1 MSANLWYKNAVIYCL
16 DVESFMD
23 LDGDGVGDFAGLADR
38 LDHLERL
45 GVNCIWLN
53 PFYPSPNRDNG
64 YDITDYYG
72 VDPRYGTLGD
82 FVEFMHAAAD
92 RGMRVI
98 IDLVVNHTSVDHP
111 WFQSARQSEDSPFRD
126 WYVWSKE
133 KPANITEGVVFPG
146 VQEAIWTHDRKAGA
160 WYLHRFYKHQP
171 DLNVANP
178 QVRVEILKIMGF
190 WLALGVSG
198 FRIDA
203 VPFLIEDMGLPNGG
217 TQDPFSLLSEMKEFL
232 SWRRAGAVLLAE
244 ANIEYELA
252 EDYFDGGDRM
262 NMIFDFPLN
271 QTLFL
276 SLARRTAAP
285 LRQTLMHRP
294 GSAGMGQWAS
304 FLRNH
309 DELDLARLTKAE
321 RGEIFTAFAPDPDM
335 QLYNRGIRR
344 RLAPMLGN
352 DQDLIRMA
360 QSLMFALPGTPVMW
374 YGEEI
379 GMGEDLSLSEREAV
393 RTPMQ
398 WNDQRNGGFSAAERD
413 AVFRQVPA
421 DGPNGHRHINV
432 AEQISNPDSLLHA
445 VASMIAARRSAPE
458 IGWGEFEVVD
468 LGTDDVLALSY
479 RWRGGH
485 VVTLHNFTD
494 KPVSFP
500 IEIDGIERFVPL
512 LSDAH
517 NREPFGGGTKIT
529 LPRFGYCWLRCGAE
543 RR

>member
-1 MSANLWYKNAVIYCL
+1 MTANLWYKNAVIYCL
-16 DVESFMD
+16 DVETFMD
-23 LDGDGVGDFAGLADR
+23 GDGDGVGDFAGLAHR

-72 VDPRYGTLGD
+72 VDPRYGNLGD

-111 WFQSARQSEDSPFRD
+111 WFQSARESEDSPFRD

-133 KPANITEGVVFPG
+133 KPDNITEGVVFPG
-146 VQEAIWTHDRKAGA
+146 VQEAIWSYDRKASA

-178 QVRVEILKIMGF
+178 EVRAEILKIMGF
-190 WLALGVSG
+190 WLALGVAG
-198 FRIDA
+198 FRVDA
-203 VPFLIEDMGLPNGG
+203 VPFLIEDMGLPDGG
-217 TQDPFSLLSEMKEFL
+217 NQDPFSLLNDMKDFM
-232 SWRRAGAVLLAE
+232 SWRRAGSVLLAE

-252 EDYFDGGDRM
+252 KDYFDDGNRM
-262 NMIFDFPLN
+262 SMIFDFPVN

-276 SLARRTAAP
+276 SLARHTAAP
-285 LRQTLMHRP
+285 LRQALMHRP
-294 GSAGMGQWAS
+294 GPYGMGQWAS

-321 RGEIFTAFAPDPDM
+321 RSEVFSAFAPDENM
-335 QLYNRGIRR
+335 QLYHRGIRR
-344 RLAPMLGN
+344 RLAPMLSN
-352 DQDLIRMA
+352 DQDMIRMA

-379 GMGEDLSLSEREAV
+379 GMGEDLSLNEREAV

-398 WNDQRNGGFSAAERD
+398 WDDQRNGGFSTAKRSD
-413 AVFRQVPA
+413 VFRKVPDKA
-421 DGPNGHRHINV
+421 PNGYQAINV
-432 AEQISNPDSLLHA
+432 AQQISDPASLLHA
-445 VASMIAARRSAPE
+445 VTGMIAARRSAPE

-468 LGTDDVLALSY
+468 LGTDDVLAMSY

-494 KPVSFP
+494 KPVTFP
-500 IEIDGIERFVPL
+500 VEIEGIERYMPL
-512 LSDAH
+512 LSDAD
-517 NREPFGGGTKIT
+517 NRAPFNRGSKLT
-529 LPRFGYCWLRCGAE
+529 LPRFGYCWLRCNGE
-543 RR
+543 RH